1 MLLTEYE
8 VQELS
13 GSPKKK
19 KLKIQGNIF
28 LEDLNDSEE
37 ECEQQ
42 NESLRD
48 KINNYLCAKS
58 LNAEHML
65 YF

>member
-37 ECEQQ
+37 ECEQ
-42 NESLRD
+42 
-48 KINNYLCAKS
+48 
-58 LNAEHML
+58 
-65 YF
+65 